1 MNPNIL
7 DPGCML
13 LTTDRTASFAVM
25 SGVEHVMCVC
35 VFVDAKEEISEI
47 LPLRQGEGGS
57 SASGSTYPL
66 ATTP

>member
-1 MNPNIL
+1 MREKCVCVHERVVVCVNA
-7 DPGCML
+7 G
-13 LTTDRTASFAVM
+13 
-25 SGVEHVMCVC
+25 EMCVC

-47 LPLRQGEGGS
+47 LPLRPGEGGS